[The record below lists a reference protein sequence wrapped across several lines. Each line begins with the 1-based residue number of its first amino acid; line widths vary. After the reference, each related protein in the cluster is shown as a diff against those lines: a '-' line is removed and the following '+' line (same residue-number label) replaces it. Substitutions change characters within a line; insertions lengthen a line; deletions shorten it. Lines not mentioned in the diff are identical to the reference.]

1 MTLNITIVSA
11 GAVYQ
16 SADFR
21 LSVPDPGSRSY
32 KEYKNIAHKHF
43 TFVRPGWTALVA
55 FSGIGVMPSFDVDA
69 WLARKERELASTA
82 TYEDLI
88 ELLSGANQWLRKIT
102 DAERSHTFTLAGF
115 LGRQP
120 FASLLSTYQTV
131 TGQSVLTP
139 HKKLVLSTIRP
150 RRPKLVLSGRV
161 DSVTGAD
168 RKRLL
173 AAARQQTERQAML
186 ALLAQINVNAAH
198 HPSSLGAVGEAC
210 WTSYLSRDGKSYGEL
225 HGSIRDGDDSLSPSA
240 RKLLSSIGPGQLPD
254 LFDERGN
261 LRSSLRIVQELSV
274 DRPDN

>member
-16 SADFR
+16 STDFR
-21 LSVPDPGSRSY
+21 LSVRDPGSRSY
-32 KEYKNIAHKHF
+32 EPIKKIAHKHL
-43 TFVRPGWTALVA
+43 TFMRPGWTALVA
-55 FSGIGVMPSFDVDA
+55 FAGIGLMSSFDVDA
-69 WLARKERELASTA
+69 WLAKKERELAYTA

-88 ELLSGANQWLRKIT
+88 GLLSEANQWLRKVANA
-102 DAERSHTFTLAGF
+102 DRYHTFTLAGF

-131 TGQSVLTP
+131 TGQSVLAP
-139 HKKLVLSTIRP
+139 HKELVLSTIRP

-161 DSVTGAD
+161 ESVTGAD

-173 AAARQQTERQAML
+173 AAARQQAERQAML
-186 ALLAQINVNAAH
+186 ALLAQTNVNAAH
-198 HPSSLGAVGEAC
+198 TDRTVSEAC

-225 HGSIRDGDDSLSPSA
+225 HGSIPDRYDSVSPSD

-261 LRSSLRIVQELSV
+261 LRSTLRIVQELSV
-274 DRPDN
+274 DRPDD

>member
-16 SADFR
+16 STDFR
-21 LSVPDPGSRSY
+21 LSVRDPGSRSY
-32 KEYKNIAHKHF
+32 KPITKIAHKHL
-43 TFVRPGWTALVA
+43 TFMRPGWTALVA
-55 FSGIGVMPSFDVDA
+55 FSGIGLMSSFDVDA
-69 WLARKERELASTA
+69 WLARKEHELASTA
-82 TYEDLI
+82 TYEDLVG
-88 ELLSGANQWLRKIT
+88 LLSGANQWLRKVANA
-102 DAERSHTFTLAGF
+102 DRYHTFTLAGF

-120 FASLLSTYQTV
+120 FASLLSTYQAV

-139 HKKLVLSTIRP
+139 HKELVLSTIRP
-150 RRPKLVLSGRV
+150 RRPKLVLSGQV

-186 ALLAQINVNAAH
+186 ALLAQANVNAAH
-198 HPSSLGAVGEAC
+198 NSSSDGTVSEAC

-225 HGSIRDGDDSLSPSA
+225 HGSIRDGYDSVSPSD

-261 LRSSLRIVQELSV
+261 LRSTLRIVQELSV
-274 DRPDN
+274 DRPDD